1 MSATSIETAAPG
13 RQIRGP
19 SALGGDFRRFVN
31 LTRTLAVTDFKL
43 KFFGSVLGYL
53 WQLMRPLML
62 FGILYAVFTHV
73 VKLGSGVR
81 FYPVVL
87 LSGIVLF
94 TFVSESTGGSV
105 GSLVDRES
113 LVRKVH
119 FPRLVIPLA
128 VVLTAYF
135 NLLLNLIAVFVFM
148 VASGVTPTWRWVELP
163 PILLFL
169 GVAATG
175 VAMILSAAYVRFRDV
190 RPIWDV
196 ALQLLFY
203 ASPVLYPIEKI
214 GNDHLE
220 RAMMMLNPLAAAL
233 QQFRHAV
240 LDPSAPSAA
249 AAAGGAQYLLVT
261 LAIVIALFGLGF
273 MYFNREAPLIAEEL

>member
-1 MSATSIETAAPG
+1 VSSEAIPTSALG
-13 RQIRGP
+13 RPIRGP
-19 SALGGDFRRFVN
+19 SALGGDFRRFLH

-53 WQLMRPLML
+53 WQLMRPLLL

-73 VKLGSGVR
+73 VKLGSGVK

-94 TFVSESTGGSV
+94 TFVSEATGGSV

-113 LVRKVH
+113 LVRKIH

-135 NLLLNLIAVFVFM
+135 NMLLNLIAVFVFM
-148 VASGVTPTWRWVELP
+148 LASGVHPTWRWVEAP
-163 PILLFL
+163 FILLFL
-169 GVAATG
+169 GLAATG
-175 VAMILSAAYVRFRDV
+175 MAMILSAAYVRFRDA

-196 ALQLLFY
+196 FLQLLFY
-203 ASPVLYPIEKI
+203 ASPVLYPVEKI
-214 GNDHLE
+214 TNVHIKH
-220 RAMMMLNPLAAAL
+220 AMMIFNPLATSL

-249 AAAGGAQYLLVT
+249 QAAGGTVYLLVPI
-261 LAIVIALFGLGF
+261 AIVVAIFALGF
-273 MYFNREAPLIAEEL
+273 WYFNREAPVIAEEL